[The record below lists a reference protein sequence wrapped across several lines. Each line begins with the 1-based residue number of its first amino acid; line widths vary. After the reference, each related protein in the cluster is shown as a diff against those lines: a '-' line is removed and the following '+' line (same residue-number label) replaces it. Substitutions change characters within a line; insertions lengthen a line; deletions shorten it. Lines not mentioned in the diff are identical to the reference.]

1 MTKREVSEIL
11 RGLKECANTT
21 REDAC
26 ELCPYSSHTDC
37 IARLAKDASV
47 VLEALLPL
55 AGDGD
60 AESRHTAPVMTE
72 LTRPP
77 IPPRKV
83 KLTAAETNFE
93 ELDRMMRGNCYKRP
107 QEATDE
113 RTE

>member
-11 RGLKECANTT
+11 RGLKACANTT

-26 ELCPYSSHTDC
+26 ELCPYVGHTDC
-37 IARLAKDASV
+37 IARVTRDAAV

-55 AGDGD
+55 AGDGK
-60 AESRHTAPVMTE
+60 EETRHTAPVMTE

-83 KLTAAETNFE
+83 KLSAAETDFE
-93 ELDRMMRGNCYKRP
+93 ELDRMMRGNYYKRP
-107 QEATDE
+107 QEATNE